1 MEALSKK
8 RSAAKGKVTYYIN
21 LLAPLLPLRA
31 EEALS
36 KAVETED
43 FYRKLLSAIETF
55 KNAHKVYAEALEN
68 ATDEADMDQVVSVL
82 LKYESDVEQSCYATI
97 EKWRLFQASLK
108 IPPAKSKFNDALNNY
123 KAEFSSATS
132 LC

>member
-68 ATDEADMDQVVSVL
+68 ATDEDHWGSGGACKPVNM
-82 LKYESDVEQSCYATI
+82 
-97 EKWRLFQASLK
+97 
-108 IPPAKSKFNDALNNY
+108 KSPY
-123 KAEFSSATS
+123 KDEW
-132 LC
+132 